1 MFEGRFL
8 VGVGGVVLAVAL
20 VVGVVRVIGRM
31 GRVDSAVPRE
41 EQLDKL
47 AREAKVAQW
56 FCGAIAIC
64 TAAAFVIILVSTVL
78 AASRLASDPAAKI
91 VSGQTERTTVEN
103 GVTTV
108 QTVGDLRIQ
117 VVSDESSE
125 AGGAGV
131 LILDAEGKSV
141 LSALIAIALFSVMAW
156 NGSQFFDGIARTRR
170 PFEVERAAELMR
182 VAHLALAA
190 SIAQPVTGLLIQSI
204 LLPLIG
210 YQGSSSVAGMFDLPL
225 VAAGCVAYFFAR
237 VFEYGCVLQDQDDRL
252 L

>member
-8 VGVGGVVLAVAL
+8 VSVGGVMLAAAL
-20 VVGVVRVIGRM
+20 VVGAVRLVRRM
-31 GRVDSAVPRE
+31 GRVDPDAPRE
-41 EQLDKL
+41 QQLDKL
-47 AREAKVAQW
+47 AREAKAGQW
-56 FCGAIAIC
+56 LCRAIAIC
-64 TAAAFVIILVSTVL
+64 AAVAFAILLVPTALT
-78 AASRLASDPAAKI
+78 ASRLASDPAAKI
-91 VSGQTERTTVEN
+91 TNGQTERTTVEN

-108 QTVGDLRIQ
+108 QTVGALRIQ

-141 LSALIAIALFSVMAW
+141 LSTLIVFALISAMAW
-156 NGSQFFDGIARTRR
+156 NGSRFFDGIARTRR
-170 PFEVERAAELMR
+170 PFEAERAAELMR
-182 VAHLALAA
+182 VARLALAA
-190 SIAQPVTGLLIQSI
+190 SIVQPVTGILIQSI

-225 VAAGCVAYFFAR
+225 VAVACVAYFFAC